1 MRQKKDLTGVRMKKI
16 FATLVGLVL
25 ATGIS
30 FAEDSAKNDSRF
42 GAGVKAAF
50 DYSMMYGFEED
61 IDGTDGNPSGF
72 GFDAGLMF
80 RLNLAK
86 GLYFAPEV
94 NFAYTSTNHK
104 FLKKERSYTSM
115 DLEIPLMFRAS
126 FAFLEK
132 LYITA
137 GPQIVLNLSNESD
150 IPPMADGSTL
160 LGGMAN
166 GAMSALGY
174 TEHTEQGFFNFGIAA
189 GLGYNIVGGLNIDA
203 RFYMGFMELFPDTKA
218 IGYDDV
224 EPGDAF
230 TYINMHGAKMMKFK
244 VGVSY
249 WFM

>member
-1 MRQKKDLTGVRMKKI
+1 MKKI
-16 FATLVGLVL
+16 FAALVGLFL

-30 FAEDSAKNDSRF
+30 FADDSAKNDSRF
-42 GAGVKAAF
+42 GAGVKATF
-50 DYSMMYGFEED
+50 DYGMMYGFEED
-61 IDGTDGNPSGF
+61 NDGTDENPSGF

-94 NFAYTSTNHK
+94 NFAYTSTSHK

-126 FAFLEK
+126 FVFLEK
-132 LYITA
+132 LYVTA
-137 GPQIVLNLSNESD
+137 GPQIVLNLKNDSD

-189 GLGYNIVGGLNIDA
+189 GLGYNIVGGLNVDA

-224 EPGDAF
+224 KPGDAF

>member
-1 MRQKKDLTGVRMKKI
+1 MKKI
-16 FATLVGLVL
+16 FAALVGLVL

-30 FAEDSAKNDSRF
+30 FADDSAKNDSRF
-42 GAGVKAAF
+42 GAGVKATF
-50 DYSMMYGFEED
+50 DYNMMYGFEED
-61 IDGTDGNPSGF
+61 NDGTDGNPSGF

-94 NFAYTSTNHK
+94 NFAYTSTSHK

-115 DLEIPLMFRAS
+115 DLEIPLMFRAVLL
-126 FAFLEK
+126 FMDK
-132 LYITA
+132 IYITA

-150 IPPMADGSTL
+150 IPPMADGNTL
-160 LGGMAN
+160 LGGIAN

-174 TEHTEQGFFNFGIAA
+174 TEHTEQGFFNVGLAA
-189 GLGYNIVGGLNIDA
+189 GLGFNIVGGLNVDA
-203 RFYMGFMELFPDTKA
+203 RFYMGFMELFPDTKT
-218 IGYDDV
+218 IGEDI
-224 EPGDAF
+224 EPEEPF

>member
-1 MRQKKDLTGVRMKKI
+1 MKKI
-16 FATLVGLVL
+16 FAALVGLVL

-30 FAEDSAKNDSRF
+30 FADDSAKNDSRF
-42 GAGVKAAF
+42 GAGVKATF
-50 DYSMMYGFEED
+50 DYDKMYGFEEEN
-61 IDGTDGNPSGF
+61 DGTDENPSGF

-94 NFAYTSTNHK
+94 NFAYTSTSHK

-126 FAFLEK
+126 FVFLEK
-132 LYITA
+132 LYVTA
-137 GPQIVLNLSNESD
+137 GPQIVLNLKNDSD

-189 GLGYNIVGGLNIDA
+189 GLGYNIVGGLNVDA

>member
-1 MRQKKDLTGVRMKKI
+1 MKKI

-50 DYSMMYGFEED
+50 DYGMMYGFEEEN
-61 IDGTDGNPSGF
+61 DGTDENPSGF

-94 NFAYTSTNHK
+94 NFAYTSTSHK

-126 FAFLEK
+126 FVFLEK
-132 LYITA
+132 LYVTA
-137 GPQIVLNLSNESD
+137 GPQIVLNLKNDSD

-189 GLGYNIVGGLNIDA
+189 GLGYNIVGGLNVDA

-224 EPGDAF
+224 KPGDAF

>member
-1 MRQKKDLTGVRMKKI
+1 MKKI
-16 FATLVGLVL
+16 ITTLACLLMAT
-25 ATGIS
+25 TIS
-30 FAEDSAKNDSRF
+30 FAAEKSDSKF
-42 GAGVKAAF
+42 GAGVKATF
-50 DYSMMYGFEED
+50 NYGMMYGFEED
-61 IDGTDGNPSGF
+61 NDGTDGDPSGF

-94 NFAYTSTNHK
+94 NFAYTSTSHK

-126 FAFLEK
+126 FVFLEK
-132 LYITA
+132 LYVTA
-137 GPQIVLNLSNESD
+137 GPQIVLNLKNDSD

-189 GLGYNIVGGLNIDA
+189 GLGYNIVGGLNVDA

-224 EPGDAF
+224 KPGDAF